1 MWKYSPL
8 VMTTLLLTACGGGGS
23 DEETAPVAPPT
34 PPSLTLCEQTTELN
48 VITTS
53 SRLEFV
59 VEQNYFAQQTAA
71 IIARVNDRDSAGL
84 NFTWQQ
90 LNGPSLILKSI
101 KSPVLAFELLEAGS
115 YSFSVNVKSANL
127 NLTETTDLTVNDA
140 STSMLKVRSDHQVV
154 EGNNASFRID
164 RVGANNDQQP
174 SNISWCIASGPELNL
189 DTQTPERP
197 QFKAPNVNS
206 DTISILRVTGTVS
219 GETISEEVLSLITN
233 ESAITSQYFD
243 EPVAR
248 TFAYKA
254 NSPYA
259 SALESCIYSNQLTS
273 PCSTNTLPL
282 LGQVPDSTDKE
293 KIMDR
298 LLVSHQWMGENFET
312 FIEQMDPNSDF
323 ATLLQSVT
331 AVVISYDVR
340 PSFYWVVT
348 GAIYL
353 DPSDLWLLAQERDVI
368 NEAPDFRSNFGNE
381 LGFIMP
387 WRYIKNNDYVSYI
400 TARATRTDR
409 SLADLSPDLSSLLY
423 HELAHANDF
432 FPSSTHSSLGID
444 SQTLLD
450 HFEQR
455 SENKELIS
463 DKVTSRFPLT
473 SDEMSSLATVSFR
486 GETASSTQKNYLP
499 SDITLF
505 FSNDIASDY
514 YAYSSTREDTAMLFE
529 EAMMSHRY
537 GILRDVGV
545 TDRPENITA
554 ATITVDWGQ
563 RGRIGQNS
571 LQSRAA
577 FVINNIFPNM
587 DGTNLISNLPEPIAM
602 TQGDSWLENLTIS
615 TLSSAQKRAASQQS
629 SSTTPSRAPELR
641 VSGDRHKLID

>member
-115 YSFSVNVKSANL
+115 YSFSVNVKSASL
-127 NLTETTDLTVNDA
+127 NLTETIDLTVNDA

-259 SALESCIYSNQLTS
+259 SALENCIYSNQLTS

-282 LGQVPDSTDKE
+282 LGQVPGSTDKE

-602 TQGDSWLENLTIS
+602 AQGDSWLENLTIS

-629 SSTTPSRAPELR
+629 RSTTPSRVPELR

>member
-8 VMTTLLLTACGGGGS
+8 VMATLLLTACGGGGS
-23 DEETAPVAPPT
+23 DEETTPVTPPT
-34 PPSLTLCEQTTELN
+34 PPSLTLCEQATELN

-71 IIARVNDRDSAGL
+71 IIARLNDRDSAGL

-90 LNGPSLILKSI
+90 VSGPSLILKSI
-101 KSPVLAFELLEAGS
+101 KSPVLAFELLETGS

-127 NLTETTDLTVNDA
+127 DLTETIELTVNDA

-254 NSPYA
+254 NSTYA

-282 LGQVPDSTDKE
+282 LGQVPGSTDKE

-409 SLADLSPDLSSLLY
+409 SLAELSPDLSSLLY

-444 SQTLLD
+444 NQTLLD

-486 GETASSTQKNYLP
+486 GETASNTQKNYQP

-577 FVINNIFPNM
+577 FVIHNIFPNM
-587 DGTNLISNLPEPIAM
+587 DGTNLISHLPEPIAM

-615 TLSSAQKRAASQQS
+615 TLSNAQKRAATQQS
-629 SSTTPSRAPELR
+629 SSTTPLSVPELR
-641 VSGDRHKLID
+641 ISGDRHKLVD